1 MRGGLRFNL
10 QKTTM
15 RSMLAVAMLVLASCG
30 QQQPLDIIAK
40 NKSSASVDN
49 FTMSFAGQD
58 CRVGA
63 LVKDGT
69 AGMSGF
75 PYPVTSP
82 ARVSWTD
89 IAGAKHQKD
98 VVLPPMDRSK
108 PGELVFVLE
117 GSEVSVV
124 FRDRFA
130 KD

>member
-1 MRGGLRFNL
+1 
-10 QKTTM
+10 
-15 RSMLAVAMLVLASCG
+15 MLAVAMLVLASCG

-40 NKSSASVDN
+40 NKSGASIDD
-49 FTMSFAGQD
+49 FTISFAGND
-58 CRVGA
+58 CPVGA
-63 LVKDGT
+63 LVKGGT
-69 AGMSGF
+69 TGISGF

-89 IAGAKHQKD
+89 SAGAKHQKD

-130 KD
+130 DD